1 MKKMSVPFYLYR
13 QHDMDLINI
22 YRRDGFKFQKEVKK
36 AIVEY
41 ANGRIYQLTIPDNL
55 PIKSGYIAKSIP
67 MHLTLNPNNEE
78 ELKAVNM
85 LMNTRKGFRCQLIKA
100 IFRISLQTLPIS
112 SFNKGSSDG
121 FVFKRPDIDEVMQES
136 LAEQT
141 KTKKNSVSVDIP
153 EQIPVPK
160 PQSVKKDTINTNSD
174 KAEESKAPIV
184 DEYNAQP
191 DDQDELAAIFGQM
204 DSLTH

>member
-100 IFRISLQTLPIS
+100 IFRISIQTLPLS

-121 FVFKRPDIDEVMQES
+121 FVFKRPDIDEVMQE
-136 LAEQT
+136 L
-141 KTKKNSVSVDIP
+141 
-153 EQIPVPK
+153 
-160 PQSVKKDTINTNSD
+160 
-174 KAEESKAPIV
+174 
-184 DEYNAQP
+184 
-191 DDQDELAAIFGQM
+191 
-204 DSLTH
+204 

>member
-1 MKKMSVPFYLYR
+1 
-13 QHDMDLINI
+13 
-22 YRRDGFKFQKEVKK
+22 
-36 AIVEY
+36 
-41 ANGRIYQLTIPDNL
+41 
-55 PIKSGYIAKSIP
+55 
-67 MHLTLNPNNEE
+67 
-78 ELKAVNM
+78 
-85 LMNTRKGFRCQLIKA
+85 MNTRKGFRCQLIKA
-100 IFRISLQTLPIS
+100 IFRISLQTLPLS